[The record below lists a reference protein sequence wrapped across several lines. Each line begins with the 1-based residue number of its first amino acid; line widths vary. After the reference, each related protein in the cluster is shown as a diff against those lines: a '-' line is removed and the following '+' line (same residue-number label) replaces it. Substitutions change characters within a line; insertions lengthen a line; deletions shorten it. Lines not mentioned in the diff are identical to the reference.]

1 MKFLMKELSETNIY
15 KVFNKKL
22 SEEEKVRLGS
32 SHLMEKLE
40 SCKGE
45 SFKVFVLIRIHEN
58 H

>member
-1 MKFLMKELSETNIY
+1 MKLLIKELSETKNY

-22 SEEEKVRLGS
+22 IEEEKVRLGS

-40 SCKGE
+40 SSKGE
-45 SFKVFVLIRIHEN
+45 SFKVFVLIRIYEN

>member
-1 MKFLMKELSETNIY
+1 MNFLMKELSETNIY

-40 SCKGE
+40 SCEGE